1 MEERRIG
8 PIGLMGLIG
17 LIEDGGFEEVI
28 VSNSR
33 QLQRF
38 KIGQPSP
45 KDHFEDFLDMVKIGS
60 EARQKLD
67 YCLWALG
74 WA

>member
-1 MEERRIG
+1 
-8 PIGLMGLIG
+8 MGHIG
-17 LIEDGGFEEVI
+17 LIKDGGFEEVI

-33 QLQRF
+33 QLQRL

-60 EARQKLD
+60 EARQKLN
-67 YCLWALG
+67 YCLVLLLLDG
-74 WA
+74 KTSL